1 MLAGMRDARLP
12 IAPAMAGVMA
22 AIVMLGL
29 APTAFSRQSAP
40 LRTALT
46 FYAPFDG
53 GATAASALGD
63 PELYSAPSRKEAASA
78 TRGLADGVQ
87 IVRGE
92 GRHGDALRLRLKS
105 SPFVFFKGAGNIAYG
120 PRNWSGTISFWM
132 NLDPDEDLVP
142 GYSDPLIVTPR
153 SWNDAALFVDF
164 TRDDV
169 PRRFRFAAF
178 ADRDVWDPARR
189 EWEAVPVA
197 ERPMVEI
204 TGKRFARGK
213 WTHVAWTWERFNT
226 GRADG
231 TLTCYLDGLPAGTLA
246 NRRQTFTWRPADVS
260 IALGVE
266 FNGLMDELAI
276 FNRALTRQ
284 EMELLGGA
292 GGRQIATLPP

>member
-1 MLAGMRDARLP
+1 
-12 IAPAMAGVMA
+12 MA

-29 APTAFSRQSAP
+29 APAALSRQSAP
-40 LRTALT
+40 LTTALT

-53 GATAASALGD
+53 GTTAASALGD
-63 PELYSAPSRKEAASA
+63 PELYSAPSRKDAASA

-132 NLDPDEDLVP
+132 NLDPDEDLLP

-153 SWNDAALFVDF
+153 AWNDAALFVDF

-226 GRADG
+226 GQADG
-231 TLTCYLDGLPAGTLA
+231 TLTCYLDGLPVGTLA
-246 NRRQTFTWRPADVS
+246 NRRQTFTWSAGRCVHRAGRGVQRSDGRTRDLQPGTHSPGDGTAGRRRRPSESPRCHGEVPTCYDQP
-260 IALGVE
+260 
-266 FNGLMDELAI
+266 
-276 FNRALTRQ
+276 LT
-284 EMELLGGA
+284 A
-292 GGRQIATLPP
+292 